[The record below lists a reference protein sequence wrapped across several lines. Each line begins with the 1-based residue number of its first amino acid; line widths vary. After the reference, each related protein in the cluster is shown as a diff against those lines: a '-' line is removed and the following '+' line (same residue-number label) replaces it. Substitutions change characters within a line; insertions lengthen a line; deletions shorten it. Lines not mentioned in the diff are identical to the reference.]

1 MEQEDV
7 MRFNDAKR
15 KSFNNGWKA
24 AAKATVEWLSA
35 QKELVGISFEKD
47 FYERY
52 KQFMKDGKI

>member
-7 MRFNDAKR
+7 MRFNDVQR

-24 AAKATVEWLSA
+24 AVKATIEWLSE

-52 KQFMKDGKI
+52 KQFMEE